1 MDNRIARHKRIRA
14 KVKGT
19 SERPRLAVYRSNRYV
34 EVQVIDDAMGKTLF
48 SAKMDDAKKLGAEIA
63 KRAKDAKITAV
74 VFDRGGFRY
83 SGAVKAV
90 AEAAREGGL
99 KF

>member
-1 MDNRIARHKRIRA
+1 
-14 KVKGT
+14 
-19 SERPRLAVYRSNRYV
+19 
-34 EVQVIDDAMGKTLF
+34 F

-63 KRAKDAKITAV
+63 KRAKAAGLEAV

-83 SGAVKAV
+83 AGAVKNLAD
-90 AEAAREGGL
+90 AAREGGL